1 MKIAFLH
8 DLQTQKCRL
17 ACNKIITRITLRCG
31 IFGTFTGTLNL
42 FWFYRVEQP
51 QGNFFNFLTVTPGV
65 VNHPTLIGLPFAND
79 TIQSQP
85 CGGNMGTAGGYKV
98 RILTSA
104 VLIKGLKVLQ
114 TVLVD

>member
-1 MKIAFLH
+1 MKIAFSR
-8 DLQTQKCRL
+8 DLQKCRL
-17 ACNKIITRITLRCG
+17 ACNKIITGIILRCG

>member
-1 MKIAFLH
+1 MKIAFLR

-17 ACNKIITRITLRCG
+17 ACNKIITGIILRCG

-42 FWFYRVEQP
+42 FWYYS
-51 QGNFFNFLTVTPGV
+51 V

-98 RILTSA
+98 RMLTSA